1 MTNHYSKEE
10 PPTTPEP
17 PAGPSRADRLA
28 ERAAERAKR
37 LEDTRAAR
45 FEGFLNAYNND
56 RFRAETTDRFFVP
69 KDEIQEST
77 VYWDG
82 DDTQQQRS

>member
-1 MTNHYSKEE
+1 MTNHYSHEE
-10 PPTTPEP
+10 PEPTPEP
-17 PAGPSRADRLA
+17 TPPSRAEMLA
-28 ERAAERAKR
+28 EKAAERAKR
-37 LEDTRAAR
+37 LADTKAAR

-56 RFRAETTDRFFVP
+56 RFAAETTDRFFVP

-77 VYWDG
+77 VFWDG